1 MQLNFS
7 PHKGRIIR
15 LHYNFITI
23 ILLRLTMNS
32 FDNEKPIVHINGLFS
47 AMASSSK
54 ELTVAK
60 NKIVY
65 INRNNS
71 ELCYLLLDGVVVM
84 KSLKDHKVIGRAT
97 APFFFGFNIGT
108 DGYLQTM
115 SEVTFNVIESKLASD
130 IIKKENL
137 WEHLYFVFRRIAI
150 YLYKKERSLN
160 EPSAHDQIHALLK
173 ILSEENDEIRYV
185 TPVIQYV
192 QENSSLS
199 RSTIFKVLAELKTS
213 KTIDVQRGI
222 LIKVNKR

>member
-97 APFFFGFNIGT
+97 APFFFRFQYWYRWLSANNVRS
-108 DGYLQTM
+108 YL
-115 SEVTFNVIESKLASD
+115 
-130 IIKKENL
+130 
-137 WEHLYFVFRRIAI
+137 
-150 YLYKKERSLN
+150 
-160 EPSAHDQIHALLK
+160 
-173 ILSEENDEIRYV
+173 
-185 TPVIQYV
+185 
-192 QENSSLS
+192 
-199 RSTIFKVLAELKTS
+199 
-213 KTIDVQRGI
+213 
-222 LIKVNKR
+222 